1 MAATDQKDQ
10 SHPQEK
16 PDGQVVASLLQ
27 GEPTD
32 YNLAELAR
40 LRIRYQG
47 FPGARQVCADL
58 DKILEQWNLT
68 EPELF
73 AKTRQIHSQGTP
85 YSVRRRNQNTE
96 DWS

>member
-1 MAATDQKDQ
+1 MATTDQKDQ

-16 PDGQVVASLLQ
+16 PDGQVVASLLM

-47 FPGARQVCADL
+47 FPGARQVRADL
-58 DKILEQWNLT
+58 DRILKQWDLT